1 MNYNQSTKEIKKGG
15 EQSMNYSRNV
25 KYKKNRKQAVF
36 KRILISWVI
45 ILLVGTMIGF
55 FIGRSTKQAIA
66 LPVTTE
72 TSISSFIPTVTPYV
86 TSTPIQETSESEPE
100 TELVSLGEFKLT
112 AYCPCS
118 KCCDN
123 WGENRPVDE
132 DGKQIVYTANQ
143 SIAQEGITI
152 AADISVLPYNTR
164 VIIDGH
170 EYIVQDRG
178 GAIKGNRID
187 VYFESHQEALNF
199 GVQYKEIFIERMN
212 ENGK

>member
-1 MNYNQSTKEIKKGG
+1 M
-15 EQSMNYSRNV
+15 MNYSRSMKRKIKRRLMTFLV
-25 KYKKNRKQAVF
+25 IVGLAVLVTGVIKAVTADDKKIQVIETVAPNIEPMYLSTAEPLKQSVPE
-36 KRILISWVI
+36 I
-45 ILLVGTMIGF
+45 I
-55 FIGRSTKQAIA
+55 
-66 LPVTTE
+66 
-72 TSISSFIPTVTPYV
+72 
-86 TSTPIQETSESEPE
+86 
-100 TELVSLGEFKLT
+100 SLGEFKLT

-118 KCCDN
+118 KCCDK
-123 WGENRPVDE
+123 WGENRPVDKN
-132 DGKQIVYTANQ
+132 GKQIVYTANQ

-187 VYFESHQEALNF
+187 IYFESHQEALNF

-212 ENGK
+212 END